1 MKFKLSNL
9 EKHFTLDDDN
19 YKKFKKYGF
28 TFKKG
33 YLKGNVIVKEKEIEI
48 NSIKDLMNIITY
60 FGNSVI
66 VDTDSITIY
75 DSYSE

>member
-9 EKHFTLDDDN
+9 EKHFTLGDDN

-33 YLKGNVIVKEKEIEI
+33 YFKGNVIVKEK
-48 NSIKDLMNIITY
+48 
-60 FGNSVI
+60 VI
-66 VDTDSITIY
+66 LCY
-75 DSYSE
+75 